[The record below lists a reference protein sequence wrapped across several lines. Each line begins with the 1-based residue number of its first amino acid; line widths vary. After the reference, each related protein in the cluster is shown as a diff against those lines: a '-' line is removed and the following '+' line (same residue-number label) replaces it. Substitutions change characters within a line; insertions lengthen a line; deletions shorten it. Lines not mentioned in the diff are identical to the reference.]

1 MMFWAKVELINLEP
15 TSEAQ
20 RIPGYTIDS
29 LYHRILY
36 PSTEEGGFHPFLSCA
51 APQHGNT
58 SEKKI
63 TS

>member
-1 MMFWAKVELINLEP
+1 MFWAKVELINLEP

-36 PSTEEGGFHPFLSCA
+36 PSTEEGGFHPFLA
-51 APQHGNT
+51 VQLLNMET
-58 SEKKI
+58 RVKRR
-63 TS
+63 